1 MFKVFFKRKTVS
13 HLFHVVFV
21 TLASYLG
28 EIKMKQMK
36 ILKQTLLIMITA
48 FAALLVSIAQVQA
61 KANASTSTNTKKV
74 LMVVSGYGQG
84 EEKPGYEFDE
94 FSKAYS
100 VFKDNG
106 IAVDIASPKGGKVEA
121 GKYDPSKGYNAK
133 VLVDEAI
140 MAKLNNTLA
149 THSINAKAYDAVFIV
164 GGKGAMF
171 DLPKD
176 TALQSV
182 IAQIYQQ
189 QGSVAAVCHGPAALV
204 NVKLKD
210 GSYLV
215 ANKAINSFTN
225 QEEKLFGQKWI
236 NDFDFMLEDKLS
248 ERGAHFQSS
257 EIMLSHVAIDG
268 RLITGQNPTSTV
280 DVATAL
286 VKSLG
291 LTPVKVAMDL
301 EDKTMAVV
309 AKFIEGDK
317 SALAT
322 LANNQEQYHISL
334 VGMYGFYFLK
344 VAETTLDFEQSL
356 ALMIVAK
363 DAINSPNLDMK
374 IAKTQSKLGQTANA
388 KATLNQLITAKPD
401 FKPAQDMLKTL

>member
-1 MFKVFFKRKTVS
+1 MKS
-13 HLFHVVFV
+13 MNI
-21 TLASYLG
+21 
-28 EIKMKQMK
+28 IKQS
-36 ILKQTLLIMITA
+36 ILILVTLLITTI
-48 FAALLVSIAQVQA
+48 QVQA
-61 KANASTSTNTKKV
+61 TSSSKKV
-74 LMVVSGYGQG
+74 LMVVSGNGQG
-84 EEKPGYEFDE
+84 EERPGYEFDE

-106 IAVDIASPKGGKVEA
+106 IAVDIASPKGGQVKA
-121 GKYDPSKGYNAK
+121 DKYDPSKSYNAK
-133 VLVDEAI
+133 VLVDEVI

-149 THSINAKAYDAVFIV
+149 TNSLDAKDYDAVFVV

-171 DLPKD
+171 DLPND
-176 TALQSV
+176 SALQNV
-182 IAQIYQQ
+182 ISEIYQQ

-204 NVKLKD
+204 NVKLND

-215 ANKAINSFTN
+215 ANKAINGFTN

-236 NDFDFMLEDKLS
+236 NDFEFMLEDKLA

-257 EIMLSHVAIDG
+257 KIMLSHVAIDG

-291 LTPVKVAMDL
+291 LTPVKVEIEI

-309 AKFIEGDK
+309 AKFIAGDK
-317 SALAT
+317 SAIGT
-322 LANNQEQYHISL
+322 LANNQEQYHLSL

-344 VAETTLDFEQSL
+344 IADTTLDFEQAL
-356 ALMIVAK
+356 ALMMVAQK
-363 DAINSPNLDMK
+363 SINNPMLDMK
-374 IAKTQSKLGQTANA
+374 IATTQVKLGQTANA
-388 KATLNQLITAKPD
+388 KATLNQLITTKPD
-401 FKPAQDMLKTL
+401 YKPAQDMLKTL

>member
-1 MFKVFFKRKTVS
+1 MNVIKNVKQSILVAATLIF
-13 HLFHVVFV
+13 VVTPV
-21 TLASYLG
+21 T
-28 EIKMKQMK
+28 
-36 ILKQTLLIMITA
+36 
-48 FAALLVSIAQVQA
+48 AADI
-61 KANASTSTNTKKV
+61 NKKV
-74 LMVVSGYGQG
+74 LMVVSGNGQTSEQG
-84 EEKPGYEFDE
+84 DEKPGYEFDE

-100 VFKDNG
+100 VFKENG
-106 IAVDIASPKGGKVEA
+106 IAVDIASPQGGQVEA
-121 GKYDPSKGYNAK
+121 DNYNPEKSYNAK

-140 MAKLNNTLA
+140 MAKLNNTL
-149 THSINAKAYDAVFIV
+149 TTRSINAKDYDAVFVV

-176 TALQSV
+176 TALHKV
-182 IAQIYQQ
+182 IAEIYQQ
-189 QGSVAAVCHGPAALV
+189 QGVVAAVCHGPAALV

-225 QEEKLFGQKWI
+225 QEEKLFGKKWI
-236 NDFDFMLEDKLS
+236 NDFDFMLEDKLV
-248 ERGAHFQSS
+248 EHGANFQSS
-257 EIMLSHVAIDG
+257 SIMLSHVAIDG

-291 LTPVKVAMDL
+291 LTPVNAEIEI

-309 AKFIEGDK
+309 AKFIAGDK
-317 SALAT
+317 SALET
-322 LANNQEQYHISL
+322 LANNQAQYYMPL

-344 VAETTLDFEQSL
+344 IADTTLDFEQSL
-356 ALMIVAK
+356 ALMKVAQK
-363 DAINSPNLDMK
+363 AIDSPNLDMK
-374 IAKTQSKLGQTANA
+374 IAETQTKLGQKANA
-388 KATLNQLITAKPD
+388 KVTLNQLITAKPD

>member
-1 MFKVFFKRKTVS
+1 MNTVKKTLKQSLLILVALSITALPVQATSSFKR
-13 HLFHVVFV
+13 
-21 TLASYLG
+21 
-28 EIKMKQMK
+28 
-36 ILKQTLLIMITA
+36 
-48 FAALLVSIAQVQA
+48 
-61 KANASTSTNTKKV
+61 V
-74 LMVVSGYGQG
+74 LMIVSSNGQD

-106 IAVDIASPKGGKVEA
+106 IAVDIASPKGGEVKA
-121 GKYDPSKGYNAK
+121 DKYDASKTYNAK
-133 VLVDEAI
+133 VLVDDLI
-140 MAKLNNTLA
+140 MEKLNNTLA
-149 THSINAKAYDAVFIV
+149 TNALDAKTYDAVFIV

-176 TALQSV
+176 TALQNV

-286 VKSLG
+286 VDSLG
-291 LTPVKVAMDL
+291 LTPVKVEMEV

-309 AKFIEGDK
+309 AKFIAGDN
-317 SALAT
+317 SALAMLT
-322 LANNQEQYHISL
+322 NHQEQYHLPL

-344 VAETTLDFEQSL
+344 VADTTAHFEQALSL
-356 ALMIVAK
+356 MMVAQK
-363 DAINSPNLDMK
+363 SINNPMLDMK
-374 IAKTQSKLGQTANA
+374 IAKTQIKLGQADNA

-401 FKPAQDMLKTL
+401 YKPAQDMLKTL

>member
-1 MFKVFFKRKTVS
+1 MNTVKD
-13 HLFHVVFV
+13 
-21 TLASYLG
+21 T
-28 EIKMKQMK
+28 
-36 ILKQTLLIMITA
+36 LKQSLLALIALLIIT
-48 FAALLVSIAQVQA
+48 LPVQA
-61 KANASTSTNTKKV
+61 MSNGKKV
-74 LMVVSGYGQG
+74 LMIVSGNGQG

-100 VFKDNG
+100 VFKGND
-106 IAVDIASPKGGKVEA
+106 IVVDIASPKGGAVEA
-121 GKYDPSKGYNAK
+121 DKYDPSKSYNAK
-133 VLVDEAI
+133 VLVDDAI
-140 MAKLNNTLA
+140 MEKLNNTLA
-149 THSINAKAYDAVFIV
+149 TNQVNAKAYDAVFIV

-171 DLPKD
+171 DLPQD
-176 TALQSV
+176 QALQNI

-257 EIMLSHVAIDG
+257 EIMLSHVAVDG

-291 LTPVKVAMDL
+291 LTPVKL
-301 EDKTMAVV
+301 TIEIEDKTLAVV
-309 AKFIEGDK
+309 AKFIAGDT

-322 LANNQEQYHISL
+322 LTNNQEQYHLPL

-344 VAETTLDFEQSL
+344 IADSTPDFEQALSL
-356 ALMIVAK
+356 MMIAK
-363 DAINSPNLDMK
+363 KSINNPMLDMK
-374 IAKTQSKLGQTANA
+374 IAKTQIKLGQADNA

-401 FKPAQDMLKTL
+401 YKPAQDMLKTL

>member
-1 MFKVFFKRKTVS
+1 MR
-13 HLFHVVFV
+13 
-21 TLASYLG
+21 
-28 EIKMKQMK
+28 EKMN
-36 ILKQTLLIMITA
+36 ILKKHALVLTTLFITLIATT
-48 FAALLVSIAQVQA
+48 LQVQA
-61 KANASTSTNTKKV
+61 EKTTKKV
-74 LMVVSGYGQG
+74 LMVVSGNGQG
-84 EEKPGYEFDE
+84 EKQPGYEFDE

-106 IAVDIASPKGGKVEA
+106 IAVDIASPKGGQVEA
-121 GKYDPSKGYNAK
+121 DKYDPSKSYNAK
-133 VLVDEAI
+133 VLVDDAI
-140 MAKLNNTLA
+140 MAKLNNTL
-149 THSINAKAYDAVFIV
+149 TTSSIDAQAYDAVFIV

-176 TALQSV
+176 TALQNI
-182 IAQIYQQ
+182 IANIYQQ

-236 NDFDFMLEDKLS
+236 KDFDFLLEDKLT
-248 ERGAHFQSS
+248 ERGANFQSS

-280 DVATAL
+280 GVATAL

-291 LTPVKVAMDL
+291 LTPVKVVVEL

-309 AKFIEGDK
+309 AKFIAGDK
-317 SALAT
+317 SALET
-322 LANNQEQYHISL
+322 LANNQAQYHIPL

-344 VAETTLDFEQSL
+344 VADTRLDYEQSL
-356 ALMIVAK
+356 ALMMVAQK
-363 DAINSPNLDMK
+363 EINSPNLDMK
-374 IAKTQSKLGQTANA
+374 IAKTQLKLGQAASA
-388 KATLNQLITAKPD
+388 KVTLNQLIITEPD
-401 FKPAQDMLKTL
+401 FKPAQDLLKSL

>member
-1 MFKVFFKRKTVS
+1 MKTIKIMNVIKNVKQS
-13 HLFHVVFV
+13 ILVAATLIFVVTPV
-21 TLASYLG
+21 T
-28 EIKMKQMK
+28 
-36 ILKQTLLIMITA
+36 
-48 FAALLVSIAQVQA
+48 AADI
-61 KANASTSTNTKKV
+61 NKKV
-74 LMVVSGYGQG
+74 LMVVSGNGQTSEQG
-84 EEKPGYEFDE
+84 DEKPGYEFDE

-100 VFKDNG
+100 VFKENG
-106 IAVDIASPKGGKVEA
+106 IAVDIASPQGGQVEA
-121 GKYDPSKGYNAK
+121 DNYNPEKSYNAK

-140 MAKLNNTLA
+140 MAKLNNTL
-149 THSINAKAYDAVFIV
+149 TTRSINAKDYDAVFVV

-176 TALQSV
+176 TALHKV
-182 IAQIYQQ
+182 IAEIYQQ
-189 QGSVAAVCHGPAALV
+189 QGVVAAVCHGPAALV

-225 QEEKLFGQKWI
+225 QEEKLFGKKWI
-236 NDFDFMLEDKLS
+236 NDFDFMLEDKLV
-248 ERGAHFQSS
+248 EHGANFQSS
-257 EIMLSHVAIDG
+257 SIMLSHVAIDG

-291 LTPVKVAMDL
+291 LTPVNAEIEI

-309 AKFIEGDK
+309 AKFIAGDK
-317 SALAT
+317 SALET
-322 LANNQEQYHISL
+322 LANNQAQYYMPL

-344 VAETTLDFEQSL
+344 IADTTLDFEQSL
-356 ALMIVAK
+356 ALMKVAQK
-363 DAINSPNLDMK
+363 AIDSPNLDMK
-374 IAKTQSKLGQTANA
+374 IAETQTKLGQKANA
-388 KATLNQLITAKPD
+388 KVTLNQLITAKPD

>member
-1 MFKVFFKRKTVS
+1 MKQMNILKQQALVLIT
-13 HLFHVVFV
+13 LFV
-21 TLASYLG
+21 TL
-28 EIKMKQMK
+28 IVT
-36 ILKQTLLIMITA
+36 TL
-48 FAALLVSIAQVQA
+48 QVQA
-61 KANASTSTNTKKV
+61 ETSAKKV
-74 LMVVSGYGQG
+74 LMVVSGNGQG
-84 EEKPGYEFDE
+84 EKQPGYEFDE

-106 IAVDIASPKGGKVEA
+106 IAVDIASPKGGQVEA
-121 GKYDPSKGYNAK
+121 DKYDPSKTYNAK
-133 VLVDEAI
+133 VLVDETI

-149 THSINAKAYDAVFIV
+149 TSSIDAEAYDAVFIV

-176 TALQSV
+176 TALQNI
-182 IAQIYQQ
+182 IAKIYQQ

-291 LTPVKVAMDL
+291 LTPVKVAVEL

-309 AKFIEGDK
+309 AKFIAGDK
-317 SALAT
+317 SALKT
-322 LANNQEQYHISL
+322 LANNQAQYHIPL

-344 VAETTLDFEQSL
+344 VADTTLDYEQSL
-356 ALMIVAK
+356 ALMMVAQK
-363 DAINSPNLDMK
+363 EINSPNLDMK
-374 IAKTQSKLGQTANA
+374 IAKTQLKLGQTANA
-388 KATLNQLITAKPD
+388 KATLNQLITTKPD
-401 FKPAQDMLKTL
+401 FKPAQDLLKAL

>member
-1 MFKVFFKRKTVS
+1 MN
-13 HLFHVVFV
+13 
-21 TLASYLG
+21 
-28 EIKMKQMK
+28 
-36 ILKQTLLIMITA
+36 ILKQILLIIV
-48 FAALLVSIAQVQA
+48 ALLVTTLQVHA
-61 KANASTSTNTKKV
+61 ESNIKKV
-74 LMVVSGYGQG
+74 LMVVSSNGQG

-106 IAVDIASPKGGKVEA
+106 IAVDIASPIGGEVEA
-121 GKYDPSKGYNAK
+121 DKYDPNKTYNAK
-133 VLVDEAI
+133 VLVNEAI

-149 THSINAKAYDAVFIV
+149 TNAVNANAYDAVFVV

-171 DLPKD
+171 DLPND

-204 NVKLKD
+204 NVKLND
-210 GSYLV
+210 GSYLI
-215 ANKAINSFTN
+215 ANKAINGFTN

-236 NDFDFMLEDKLS
+236 DDFEFMLEDKLT
-248 ERGAHFQSS
+248 ERGANFQSS

-280 DVATAL
+280 GVATSL

-291 LTPVKVAMDL
+291 LTPVIVEMEI

-309 AKFIEGDK
+309 AKFIAGDK
-317 SALAT
+317 SAIET

-344 VAETTLDFEQSL
+344 VADTTIDFEQAL
-356 ALMIVAK
+356 ALMVVAQK
-363 DAINSPNLDMK
+363 AINNPMLDME
-374 IAKTQSKLGQTANA
+374 IAKTQAKLGQTDNA
-388 KATLNQLITAKPD
+388 KITLNQLIASKPEY
-401 FKPAQDMLKTL
+401 KPAQDMLKTL

>member
-1 MFKVFFKRKTVS
+1 
-13 HLFHVVFV
+13 
-21 TLASYLG
+21 
-28 EIKMKQMK
+28 MKQMN
-36 ILKQTLLIMITA
+36 ILKRTLKQSLLVLVALSITA
-48 FAALLVSIAQVQA
+48 LPVQA
-61 KANASTSTNTKKV
+61 SSSGKKV
-74 LMVVSGYGQG
+74 LMVVSGNGQG

-106 IAVDIASPKGGKVEA
+106 IAVDIASPKGGEVEA
-121 GKYDPSKGYNAK
+121 DKYDPSKTYNAK

-149 THSINAKAYDAVFIV
+149 TNSLDAKAYDAVFIV

-176 TALQSV
+176 TALQNV

-291 LTPVKVAMDL
+291 LTPVKVEMEV

-309 AKFIEGDK
+309 AKFIAGDT
-317 SALAT
+317 SALKT
-322 LANNQEQYHISL
+322 LANNQEQYHIPL

-344 VAETTLDFEQSL
+344 VADTTPDFEQALSL
-356 ALMIVAK
+356 MMVAQK
-363 DAINSPNLDMK
+363 AINNPMLDMK
-374 IAKTQSKLGQTANA
+374 IAKTQIKLGQANNA
-388 KATLNQLITAKPD
+388 KATLNQLIAAKPD
-401 FKPAQDMLKTL
+401 YKPAQDMLKTL

>member
-1 MFKVFFKRKTVS
+1 MKPMNIVQKHILVLIA
-13 HLFHVVFV
+13 LFTTLVVTALPV
-21 TLASYLG
+21 QGETLA
-28 EIKMKQMK
+28 
-36 ILKQTLLIMITA
+36 
-48 FAALLVSIAQVQA
+48 
-61 KANASTSTNTKKV
+61 KKV

-94 FSKAYS
+94 FAKAYW

-106 IAVDIASPKGGKVEA
+106 IAVAIASPKGGQVVA
-121 GKYDPSKGYNAK
+121 DKYDPSKPYNAK
-133 VLVDEAI
+133 VLADEAI

-149 THSINAKAYDAVFIV
+149 TTSIDASVYDAIFVV

-176 TALQSV
+176 TALQNV
-182 IAQIYQQ
+182 IAKVYQQ
-189 QGSVAAVCHGPAALV
+189 QGTVAAVCHGPAALV

-225 QEEKLFGQKWI
+225 QEEKLFGKKWI
-236 NDFDFMLEDKLS
+236 NDFDFMLEDKLA

-268 RLITGQNPTSTV
+268 RLITGQNPTSTF

-291 LTPVKVAMDL
+291 LTPVTATVDL
-301 EDKTMAVV
+301 EDKTLAVI
-309 AKFIEGDK
+309 AKFIAGNK
-317 SALAT
+317 VALET
-322 LANNQEQYHISL
+322 LTNNQDQYHIPL

-344 VAETTLDFEQSL
+344 VADTKLDFEQSL
-356 ALMIVAK
+356 SLMMLAQKAV
-363 DAINSPNLDMK
+363 NNPSLDMA
-374 IAKTQSKLGQTANA
+374 IAKTQSKLGRVANA
-388 KATLNQLITAKPD
+388 KATLNQLIAEKPD
-401 FKPAQDMLKTL
+401 FKPALDMLKTL